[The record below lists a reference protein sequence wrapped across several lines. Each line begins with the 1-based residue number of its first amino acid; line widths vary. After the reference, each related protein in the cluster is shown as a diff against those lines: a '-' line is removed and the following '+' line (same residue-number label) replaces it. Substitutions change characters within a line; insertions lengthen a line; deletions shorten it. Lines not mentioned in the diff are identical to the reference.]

1 MSVGRCIT
9 SRRTVFLSLLICLVF
24 LTFPAQ
30 MADGFL
36 KTRLDVLFNKQIHK
50 RHRVVAFCVI
60 LVSVIIFSIK
70 SRFEDQWVEIL
81 ARIGSGKLTKQ
92 NYCKNDKV
100 LHTSYYDFPSLENRY
115 FAV

>member
-70 SRFEDQWVEIL
+70 SRFEDQFF
-81 ARIGSGKLTKQ
+81 AKIGSGKLTKQ
-92 NYCKNDKV
+92 KIIAKMTRFYIRV
-100 LHTSYYDFPSLENRY
+100 IMIFLL
-115 FAV
+115 